1 MKTEMKSSL
10 KLFMRPFLVVLGFM
24 LLYAL
29 VHAVLGFYGEK
40 DSASISQNLEK
51 TEIERQNSAL
61 SPKQE
66 EANTTTTATEENPTK
81 DSPLPLE
88 TATQKQENKQEIKQ
102 ETKQE
107 NKQETKQENKQE
119 TKQENKQETKQEN
132 KQETKQE
139 NKQETK
145 QEQEKENEPK
155 QNSASSVQN
164 NQKTPTTPT
173 IGKKPL
179 EYKVAVSGVNVRAF
193 PSTKGKILGSLA
205 KDKSVKVLEIQND
218 WAKIEFSNETKGYV
232 FLKLLKKAE

>member
-29 VHAVLGFYGEK
+29 VHVALGFYAKK

-51 TEIERQNSAL
+51 SEIERQNSVL
-61 SPKQE
+61 LPKQE
-66 EANTTTTATEENPTK
+66 EANTVTTATEESPTK

-88 TATQKQENKQEIKQ
+88 TPTQ
-102 ETKQE
+102 
-107 NKQETKQENKQE
+107 
-119 TKQENKQETKQEN
+119 
-132 KQETKQE
+132 KQE

-145 QEQEKENEPK
+145 QEQEKENKPK
-155 QNSASSVQN
+155 QNSASPAQN

-179 EYKVAVSGVNVRAF
+179 EYKAAVNSVNVRAF

-205 KDKSVKVLEIQND
+205 KNKSVKVLEIQND
-218 WAKIEFSNETKGYV
+218 WAEIEFSNETKGYV

>member
-29 VHAVLGFYGEK
+29 AHAALGFYGEK

-66 EANTTTTATEENPTK
+66 ETNTTTTATEENPTK
-81 DSPLPLE
+81 DPPLPLE
-88 TATQKQENKQEIKQ
+88 TPTQEK
-102 ETKQE
+102 E
-107 NKQETKQENKQE
+107 NKQET
-119 TKQENKQETKQEN
+119 
-132 KQETKQE
+132 
-139 NKQETK
+139 KQETK

-155 QNSASSVQN
+155 QNSASPIQN
-164 NQKTPTTPT
+164 NQKTLSTPT

-179 EYKVAVSGVNVRAF
+179 EYKAAVNSVNVRAF

-205 KDKSVKVLEIQND
+205 KNKSVKVLEIQND
-218 WAKIEFSNETKGYV
+218 WAEIEFSNETKGYV

>member
-1 MKTEMKSSL
+1 MKSSL
-10 KLFMRPFLVVLGFM
+10 KLFVRPFLVVLGFM

-29 VHAVLGFYGEK
+29 AHAALGFYGEK
-40 DSASISQNLEK
+40 DSISISQNLEK
-51 TEIERQNSAL
+51 TEIERQNSVL

-66 EANTTTTATEENPTK
+66 ETNTATTATEENPTK

-88 TATQKQENKQEIKQ
+88 TATQKQEA
-102 ETKQE
+102 
-107 NKQETKQENKQE
+107 
-119 TKQENKQETKQEN
+119 
-132 KQETKQE
+132 KQE

-145 QEQEKENEPK
+145 QEQEKENEFK
-155 QNSASSVQN
+155 QNSVSPIQN
-164 NQKTPTTPT
+164 HQKTLSTPT

-179 EYKVAVSGVNVRAF
+179 EYKAAVNSVNVRAF

-205 KDKSVKVLEIQND
+205 KNKSVKVLEIQND

>member
-29 VHAVLGFYGEK
+29 VHAALGFYAKK
-40 DSASISQNLEK
+40 DSVQINQNLEK
-51 TEIERQNSAL
+51 TETERQNSAL
-61 SPKQE
+61 SPKE
-66 EANTTTTATEENPTK
+66 ESNATTTATEESPTK
-81 DSPLPLE
+81 DTVPPLD
-88 TATQKQENKQEIKQ
+88 TAVQKQETKQEIKQ
-102 ETKQE
+102 ER
-107 NKQETKQENKQE
+107 
-119 TKQENKQETKQEN
+119 
-132 KQETKQE
+132 
-139 NKQETK
+139 
-145 QEQEKENEPK
+145 EKENEPK
-155 QNSASSVQN
+155 QNSASLIQN
-164 NQKTPTTPT
+164 NQKTLSTPT

-179 EYKVAVSGVNVRAF
+179 EYKAAVNSVNVRAF

>member
-1 MKTEMKSSL
+1 MKSSL

-29 VHAVLGFYGEK
+29 VHAALGFYGEK

-51 TEIERQNSAL
+51 TEIERQNSVL

-81 DSPLPLE
+81 DPPLPLE
-88 TATQKQENKQEIKQ
+88 TPTQ
-102 ETKQE
+102 
-107 NKQETKQENKQE
+107 
-119 TKQENKQETKQEN
+119 
-132 KQETKQE
+132 KQE

-145 QEQEKENEPK
+145 QEQEKENESK
-155 QNSASSVQN
+155 QNSASPTQN
-164 NQKTPTTPT
+164 NQKTLSTPT

-179 EYKVAVSGVNVRAF
+179 EYKAAVNSVNVRAF

-218 WAKIEFSNETKGYV
+218 WAKIEFSNKTKGYV

>member
-29 VHAVLGFYGEK
+29 AHAALGFYAKK
-40 DSASISQNLEK
+40 DSASINQNLEK
-51 TEIERQNSAL
+51 TEIERQNSTL

-66 EANTTTTATEENPTK
+66 EANTITTATEENPAK

-88 TATQKQENKQEIKQ
+88 TPAQEK

-107 NKQETKQENKQE
+107 N
-119 TKQENKQETKQEN
+119 
-132 KQETKQE
+132 
-139 NKQETK
+139 K

-155 QNSASSVQN
+155 QNSTSPTQN
-164 NQKTPTTPT
+164 HQKTLSTPT

-179 EYKVAVSGVNVRAF
+179 EYKVAVNSVNVRAF

-218 WAKIEFSNETKGYV
+218 WAKIEFSDKTKGYV

>member
-29 VHAVLGFYGEK
+29 VHAALGFYAKK

-88 TATQKQENKQEIKQ
+88 TATQKQENKQE
-102 ETKQE
+102 
-107 NKQETKQENKQE
+107 
-119 TKQENKQETKQEN
+119 
-132 KQETKQE
+132 
-139 NKQETK
+139 TK
-145 QEQEKENEPK
+145 QEQEKENESK
-155 QNSASSVQN
+155 QNSASLIQN
-164 NQKTPTTPT
+164 HQKTLSTPT
-173 IGKKPL
+173 IEKKPL

>member
-24 LLYAL
+24 LLYVLA
-29 VHAVLGFYGEK
+29 HAALGFYGEK

-66 EANTTTTATEENPTK
+66 EANTATTATEENPTK

-88 TATQKQENKQEIKQ
+88 TATQKQE
-102 ETKQE
+102 TKQE
-107 NKQETKQENKQE
+107 N
-119 TKQENKQETKQEN
+119 
-132 KQETKQE
+132 KQE

-155 QNSASSVQN
+155 QNSASPIQN
-164 NQKTPTTPT
+164 HQKTLSTPT

-179 EYKVAVSGVNVRAF
+179 EYKAAVNNVNVRAF

-218 WAKIEFSNETKGYV
+218 WAEIEFSNETKGYV

>member
-10 KLFMRPFLVVLGFM
+10 KLFVWPFLVVLGFM

-29 VHAVLGFYGEK
+29 MHAALGFYAKK
-40 DSASISQNLEK
+40 DSACQNLEK
-51 TEIERQNSAL
+51 TEIERQNSVL
-61 SPKQE
+61 SSKQE
-66 EANTTTTATEENPTK
+66 EANTTTTATEENPAK

-88 TATQKQENKQEIKQ
+88 TAMQEKENKQEIKQ
-102 ETKQE
+102 E
-107 NKQETKQENKQE
+107 N
-119 TKQENKQETKQEN
+119 
-132 KQETKQE
+132 
-139 NKQETK
+139 K

-155 QNSASSVQN
+155 QNSASPTQN
-164 NQKTPTTPT
+164 HQKTLSTPT

-193 PSTKGKILGSLA
+193 PSTKGKILGLLL
-205 KDKSVKVLEIQND
+205 KNKSVKVLEIQND

>member
-10 KLFMRPFLVVLGFM
+10 KLFVRPFLVVLGFM

-29 VHAVLGFYGEK
+29 AHAALGFYAKK

-61 SPKQE
+61 LPKQE
-66 EANTTTTATEENPTK
+66 EANATTTATEENPTK
-81 DSPLPLE
+81 DPPLPLE
-88 TATQKQENKQEIKQ
+88 TPTQEK
-102 ETKQE
+102 
-107 NKQETKQENKQE
+107 
-119 TKQENKQETKQEN
+119 
-132 KQETKQE
+132 E

-155 QNSASSVQN
+155 QNSASPTQN

-193 PSTKGKILGSLA
+193 PSTKGKIIGSLL
-205 KDKSVKVLEIQND
+205 KNKSVKVLEIQND
-218 WAKIEFSNETKGYV
+218 WAEIEFSHETKGYV

>member
-1 MKTEMKSSL
+1 MKSSL
-10 KLFMRPFLVVLGFM
+10 KLFVRPFLVVLGFM

-29 VHAVLGFYGEK
+29 AHAALGFYAKK

-81 DSPLPLE
+81 DPPLPLE
-88 TATQKQENKQEIKQ
+88 TSTQ
-102 ETKQE
+102 
-107 NKQETKQENKQE
+107 
-119 TKQENKQETKQEN
+119 
-132 KQETKQE
+132 KQE

-155 QNSASSVQN
+155 QNSASPAQN
-164 NQKTPTTPT
+164 NQKTPSTPT

-179 EYKVAVSGVNVRAF
+179 EYKAAVNSVNVRAF

-205 KDKSVKVLEIQND
+205 KNKSVKVLEIQND

>member
-1 MKTEMKSSL
+1 MKSSL

-29 VHAVLGFYGEK
+29 AHAALGFYAKK

-88 TATQKQENKQEIKQ
+88 TATQKQENKQE
-102 ETKQE
+102 
-107 NKQETKQENKQE
+107 
-119 TKQENKQETKQEN
+119 
-132 KQETKQE
+132 
-139 NKQETK
+139 TK

-155 QNSASSVQN
+155 QNSTSPTQN

-179 EYKVAVSGVNVRAF
+179 EYKAAVSGVNVRAF

-205 KDKSVKVLEIQND
+205 KNKSVKVLEIQND